1 MWLSREKLTFYI
13 VLLNDFLFSGK
24 KKKKKDCKMV
34 KTHVKTRMERKLI
47 PMAHFSVWHMQD
59 PQATSLSVI
68 IPTVTDEET
77 ETHKSYMICQG

>member
-1 MWLSREKLTFYI
+1 
-13 VLLNDFLFSGK
+13 
-24 KKKKKDCKMV
+24 MV